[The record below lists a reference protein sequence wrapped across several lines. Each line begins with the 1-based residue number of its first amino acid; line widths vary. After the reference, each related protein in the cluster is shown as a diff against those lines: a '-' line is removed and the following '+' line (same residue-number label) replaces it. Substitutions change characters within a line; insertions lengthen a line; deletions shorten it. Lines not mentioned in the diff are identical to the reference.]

1 MRDLEK
7 SCPKCGTVMRCGF
20 MVERDSPLHIWTI
33 GEGIYWS
40 PGEEGVIGSR
50 VGVKAYACPECGYI
64 EHYVRRL
71 EKDKSTILRAPTTRP
86 EVEYT

>member
-1 MRDLEK
+1 
-7 SCPKCGTVMRCGF
+7 